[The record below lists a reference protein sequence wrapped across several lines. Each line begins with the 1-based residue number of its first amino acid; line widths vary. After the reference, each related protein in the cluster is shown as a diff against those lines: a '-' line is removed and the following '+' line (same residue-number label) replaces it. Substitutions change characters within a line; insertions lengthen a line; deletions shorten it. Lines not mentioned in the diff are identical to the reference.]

1 MSRAAAAVAAA
12 AVAVGLTGCAS
23 ADARHELTVYAAA
36 SLTEPFGELEA
47 GFEAAHPDVE
57 VTVVHG
63 GSSSLAAQ
71 ILEGAPADVFA
82 SADEA
87 QMRVAAPE
95 ISGEPVVFATNTLT
109 IAVPRGNPAGIAG
122 LDDLADG
129 SVVSVICAPQ
139 VPCGAATLTLAQ
151 SAGLTLRPASQEGS
165 VTDVLGK
172 VATGQADAGV
182 VYATDVLREPAVA
195 AVDIDGAH
203 AVISRYPIATTAR
216 AEDSALA
223 GAFVDYV
230 TGPHGRALLADAG
243 FGAP

>member
-1 MSRAAAAVAAA
+1 MG
-12 AVAVGLTGCAS
+12 VGLGGCAN

-36 SLTEPFGELEA
+36 SLGEPFAELEA

-87 QMRVAAPE
+87 QMSIAAPE
-95 ISGEPVVFATNTLT
+95 IASDPVVFATNTLT
-109 IAVPRGNPAGIAG
+109 IAVPRGNPAEVKG
-122 LDDLADG
+122 LPDLADG
-129 SVVSVICAPQ
+129 SVVSVICAAQ
-139 VPCGAATLTLAQ
+139 VPCGAATLTLAEY
-151 SAGLTLRPASQEGS
+151 AGLTLRPASQEGS

-182 VYATDVLREPAVA
+182 VYVTDIARDPAVA
-195 AVDIDGAH
+195 EVEIEGAGAV
-203 AVISRYPIATTAR
+203 VSRYPIATLGR
-216 AEDSALA
+216 ADDPEVAQ
-223 GAFVDYV
+223 AFVDYV
-230 TGPHGRALLADAG
+230 TGSHGQAVLAGAG